1 MKKNKNNY
9 GTVVGILLFL
19 VFLCF
24 IGWYFSD
31 IVIYMFLALVLSVLG
46 SPIVR
51 LLNLFTI
58 KKKKIPQSLS
68 AAIALIVIVG
78 LFALSFYL
86 LIPLVIAEFQSLA
99 AVDPAVIND
108 TVSVGL
114 VKTEKYFKEIGILM
128 PRDSL
133 AEIIT
138 GKIRTIISQLNIGNI
153 FGGTVH
159 FAVALFVGAFSVVF
173 MTFFSLKDNEIFF
186 KMIKKLIPI
195 AYRASFDHILTATKK
210 QLIRYFSGVLIE
222 MVIMGSIEAIICYIL
237 GVPNPLLIGLIGGL
251 LNIVPYVGPLI
262 GVIIGIVI
270 SITGMI
276 PINPTQTVLVMTGLK
291 VLGAFGFAK
300 LLDDFF
306 LQPLIYGKSV
316 QAHPLE
322 IFIVILAA
330 AQIGGVL
337 GMVLAVPA
345 YSLIRIVVK
354 EFFGQYYFKDE
365 PEINLPNSKL
375 IGKEKH
381 LPENE

>member
-9 GTVVGILLFL
+9 GTVVAILLFL

-46 SPIVR
+46 SPIVK
-51 LLNLFTI
+51 LLNLITI

-68 AAIALIVIVG
+68 AAVALIIIVG
-78 LFALSFYL
+78 LFAFFFYL
-86 LIPLVIAEFQSLA
+86 LIPLVVAEFQSLA
-99 AVDPAVIND
+99 SVDPEVIND
-108 TVSVGL
+108 TISVGL

-133 AEIIT
+133 AEILT
-138 GKIRTIISQLNIGNI
+138 GKIGTIISQLNIGNI

-159 FAVALFVGAFSVVF
+159 FALALFVGAFSVVF

-195 AYRASFDHILTATKK
+195 AYRGSFDHILSATKK
-210 QLIRYFSGVLIE
+210 QLVRYFSGVLIE
-222 MVIMGSIEAIICYIL
+222 MVIMGSIEAIVCYIL

-251 LNIVPYVGPLI
+251 LNIIPYVGPLI
-262 GVIIGIVI
+262 GVIVGLII

-276 PINPTQTVLVMTGLK
+276 PINPAQSVLLMTGLK

-365 PEINLPNSKL
+365 PEINLPNPKL
-375 IGKEKH
+375 TAKEKH
-381 LPENE
+381 IPENE